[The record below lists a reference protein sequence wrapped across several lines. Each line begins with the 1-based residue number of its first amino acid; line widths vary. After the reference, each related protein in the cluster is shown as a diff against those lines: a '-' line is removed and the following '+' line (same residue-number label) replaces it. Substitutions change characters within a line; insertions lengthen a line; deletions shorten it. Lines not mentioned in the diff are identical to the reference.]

1 MKKDIAEFVVKC
13 VVCQQVKFK
22 HQSPGG
28 HLQPPEI
35 PKWKWEDISCD
46 FIVGLPKTKKNHD
59 IIWALVDQLTES
71 AHFIHVRMNMNLQ

>member
-46 FIVGLPKTKKNHD
+46 FIV
-59 IIWALVDQLTES
+59 
-71 AHFIHVRMNMNLQ
+71 